1 MIFLDRM
8 TTISF
13 IVSFVFVYLFMK
25 RRGLLGHASVK
36 MGMGVKESMT
46 TRKKNIILTAVALSA
61 LTVSLPVT
69 EAAPVSSGGGQAG
82 TLEEYSLD
90 EIVVTAT
97 RTEKRDVDVPM
108 STDVITREEIER
120 GGAQNAAQIIQKVNG
135 VSFASFAPLGAS
147 MGTMI
152 NKATIRGI
160 DNGTLVMV
168 NGNPISGR
176 GLYNLQEIPA
186 DSIEKVEIVK
196 GGGSILYGSDAA
208 AGVINIITKKG
219 PDNNWT
225 VGFGNY
231 GQQKYHVNVGAK
243 EGNQSIAA
251 FYDVNKWDRLNDIS
265 ESDQI
270 SIVPATK
277 GRLLG
282 VTQFNVRDIKNESL
296 GLTWQ
301 ANPRF
306 NVIYSHHESTV
317 SYDKYLLSATAFGMS
332 APRSLRVG
340 ELIYDR
346 KYTTIRDTMQVNYR
360 DKVWEGSAYY
370 NVSTIESDGD
380 TWRKDETRGTRR
392 DLVKTYERYNT
403 KEKHITYGVDGQ
415 HEWKLGDKGSLIFGI
430 SGKHEVYQVLP
441 TVYTETGREY
451 ERNQW
456 GVFGQWEQTIDD
468 KNSFILGARETWTSG
483 ATWNK
488 NYNDFSASGQFI
500 HKMDKDNNLY
510 LNISQ
515 SFIMPQFG
523 QMFPSS
529 ATGTSN
535 PNLKPQKGINYEIG
549 WKNLSGGHTW
559 KAALFHQDIRDNIS
573 ATKKKNSDEWMYTN
587 QDFRNTGFEFSCDIA
602 GKNGFSYNYG
612 LTLQNPEVKS
622 NTKAYWDRK
631 FGKIQLVGG
640 MNYQRNKMKA
650 ALTFSYLADRVMCPS
665 NEHSYRT
672 KPYLLTT
679 LVLGYTPDAWS
690 EISLKVD
697 NLLNRRD
704 NLMHASSDYYTP
716 GINYLLSYTQKF

>member
-1 MIFLDRM
+1 
-8 TTISF
+8 
-13 IVSFVFVYLFMK
+13 
-25 RRGLLGHASVK
+25 
-36 MGMGVKESMT
+36 MT
-46 TRKKNIILTAVALSA
+46 TRKKNFLLTALTLSA
-61 LTVSLPVT
+61 LTVHLPL
-69 EAAPVSSGGGQAG
+69 ASAVSSEGGQSEA
-82 TLEEYSLD
+82 LEEYSLD

-108 STDVITREEIER
+108 STEVITREEIER
-120 GGAQNAAQIIQKVNG
+120 SGAQNVAQIIQKVNG

-147 MGTMI
+147 MGTMM

-160 DNGTLVMV
+160 DNGTLVMI

-186 DSIEKVEIVK
+186 DSIERVEIVK
-196 GGGSILYGSDAA
+196 GGGSVLYGSEAM

-225 VGFGNY
+225 LGFGNY
-231 GQQKYHVNVGAK
+231 GQQKYHINVGAK
-243 EGNQSIAA
+243 EGNQSITA
-251 FYDVNKWDRLNDIS
+251 FYDVNKWNHHNDAS
-265 ESDQI
+265 KSDMP
-270 SIVPATK
+270 SIVPVNK
-277 GRLLG
+277 RKSLG
-282 VTQFNVRDIKNESL
+282 VQKFNVRDIKNESL

-301 ANPRF
+301 ANPRL
-306 NVIYSHHESTV
+306 NVTYGHYDASV
-317 SYDKYLLSATAFGMS
+317 SYDKYIESLTALGMAS
-332 APRSLRVG
+332 PARLQAG

-346 KYTTIRDTMQVNYR
+346 KYTTIRDTVQVNYR
-360 DKVWEGSAYY
+360 DKAWEGSAYY

-380 TWRKDETRGTRR
+380 TWRKDVTKPTKR
-392 DLVKTYERYNT
+392 DLKKTYERYNT
-403 KEKHITYGVDGQ
+403 KEKHITYGFDGQ
-415 HEWKLGDKGSLIFGI
+415 HEWKLGDKGSLILGI

-441 TVYTETGREY
+441 TVYTKKGREY

-456 GVFGQWEQTIDD
+456 GVFGQWEQTIDE
-468 KNSFILGARETWTSG
+468 KNKFILGARETWTSG
-483 ATWNK
+483 TTWNK
-488 NYNDFSASGQFI
+488 NYSDFSASGQFI
-500 HKMDKDNNLY
+500 HSLDKDSNLY

-559 KAALFHQDIRDNIS
+559 KAALFHQEIKDNIS
-573 ATKKKNSDEWMYTN
+573 ASVDKKMGLSWKYTN

-612 LTLQNPEVKS
+612 LTLQNPQVKS
-622 NTKAYWDRK
+622 TTKGYWDRK
-631 FGKIQLVGG
+631 FGKIQLIGG
-640 MNYQRNKMKA
+640 MNYQRDKLKA
-650 ALTFSYLADRVMCPS
+650 ALTFSYLADRVQTPS
-665 NEHSYRT
+665 DEHSFQT

-679 LVLGYTPDAWS
+679 LTVGYAPDAWS
-690 EISLKVD
+690 EINLKVD

-704 NLMHASSDYYTP
+704 NTMHSSSAWYTP

>member
-1 MIFLDRM
+1 
-8 TTISF
+8 
-13 IVSFVFVYLFMK
+13 
-25 RRGLLGHASVK
+25 
-36 MGMGVKESMT
+36 MT
-46 TRKKNIILTAVALSA
+46 TRKKNFLLTALTLSA
-61 LTVSLPVT
+61 LTVNLPLAS
-69 EAAPVSSGGGQAG
+69 AASSGGGQSEP
-82 TLEEYSLD
+82 LEEYSLD

-108 STDVITREEIER
+108 STEVITRAEIER
-120 GGAQNAAQIIQKVNG
+120 SGAQNASQIIQKVNG

-147 MGTMI
+147 MGTMM

-168 NGNPISGR
+168 NGNPVASR

-196 GGGSILYGSDAA
+196 GGGSVLYGSEAM

-225 VGFGNY
+225 LGFGNY
-231 GQQKYHVNVGAK
+231 GQQTYHVNVGAR
-243 EGNQSIAA
+243 EGDQSITAH
-251 FYDVNKWDRLNDIS
+251 YDVNKWNRHNDAS
-265 ESDQI
+265 KSDMS
-270 SIVPATK
+270 SIIPINDGK
-277 GRLLG
+277 SLG
-282 VTQFNVRDIKNESL
+282 VQKFNVRDIKNESL

-301 ANPRF
+301 ANSRL
-306 NVIYSHHESTV
+306 NVTYDHHESKA
-317 SYDKYLLSATAFGMS
+317 SYDKYIESLTALGVAS
-332 APRSLRVG
+332 PSKLKAG

-346 KYTTIRDTMQVNYR
+346 QYTTIRDTVQVNYR
-360 DKVWEGSAYY
+360 DKAWEGSAYY

-380 TWRKDETRGTRR
+380 TWRKDEINKKKKVYT
-392 DLVKTYERYNT
+392 DLKKTYERYNT
-403 KEKHITYGVDGQ
+403 KEKHITYGFDGQ
-415 HEWKLGDKGSLIFGI
+415 HEWKLGDKGSLIVGV
-430 SGKHEVYQVLP
+430 SGRHEVYRVLP
-441 TVYTETGREY
+441 TVYTKTGREY

-456 GVFGQWEQTIDD
+456 GVFGQWEQTIDE
-468 KNSFILGARETWTSG
+468 KNKFILGARETWTSG
-483 ATWNK
+483 TTWNK
-488 NYNDFSASGQFI
+488 NYSDFSASGQFI
-500 HKMDKDNNLY
+500 HSLDKDSNLY

-549 WKNLSGGHTW
+549 WKNVSGGHTW
-559 KAALFHQDIRDNIS
+559 KAALFHQEVKDNIS
-573 ATKKKNSDEWMYTN
+573 AQVNRSGGLSWTYKNE
-587 QDFRNTGFEFSCDIA
+587 DFRNTGFEFSCDIT

-622 NTKAYWDRK
+622 TGKGYWDRK

-640 MNYQRNKMKA
+640 VNYQRDKMKA
-650 ALTFSYLADRVMCPS
+650 ALTFSYLADRVQAPS
-665 NEHSYRT
+665 NEHSFQT

-679 LVLGYTPDAWS
+679 LTLGYSPDAWS

-697 NLLNRRD
+697 NLLNRHD
-704 NLMHASSDYYTP
+704 NTMHSSSAWYTP

>member
-1 MIFLDRM
+1 M
-8 TTISF
+8 T
-13 IVSFVFVYLFMK
+13 K
-25 RRGLLGHASVK
+25 
-36 MGMGVKESMT
+36 
-46 TRKKNIILTAVALSA
+46 RKKALILTTLAVSALSVCP
-61 LTVSLPVT
+61 LLT
-69 EAAPVSSGGGQAG
+69 EAAPVSSGGGQSGA
-82 TLEEYSLD
+82 LEEYSLD

-120 GGAQNAAQIIQKVNG
+120 GGAQNAAQVIQKVNG

-186 DSIEKVEIVK
+186 DSIEKVEVIK

-208 AGVINIITKKG
+208 AGVINIITKKR

-225 VGFGNY
+225 FGFGNY
-231 GQQKYHVNVGAK
+231 GQQKYHVNVGTK
-243 EGNQSIAA
+243 EGEQSITA

-265 ESDQI
+265 EADI
-270 SIVPATK
+270 TRGAN
-277 GRLLG
+277 LLG
-282 VTQFNVRDIKNESL
+282 VSQFNVRDIKNESL

-301 ANPRF
+301 ANK
-306 NVIYSHHESTV
+306 NLNITYGHYEALVT
-317 SYDKYLLSATAFGMS
+317 YDKLI
-332 APRSLRVG
+332 RSLTAAGAAVSTHPKAG
-340 ELIYDR
+340 DKIYYR
-346 KYTTIRDTMQVNYR
+346 EYTTIRDTAQVNYR
-360 DKVWEGSAYY
+360 DKEWEGSLYY
-370 NVSTIESDGD
+370 NTSTIESDGF
-380 TWRKDETRGTRR
+380 TRLTNSLGRSNT
-392 DLVKTYERYNT
+392 RYNT
-403 KEKHITYGVDGQ
+403 KEKHISYGFDGQ
-415 HEWKLGDKGSLIFGI
+415 HEWKLGDKASLILGLA
-430 SGKHEVYQVLP
+430 GKHEVYHVLP
-441 TVYTETGREY
+441 TADTTAGKSFT
-451 ERNQW
+451 RNQW
-456 GVFGQWEQTIDD
+456 GVFSQWEQQIDT
-468 KNSFILGARETWTSG
+468 KNSFTLGARETWTSG
-483 ATWNK
+483 ATWSK
-488 NYNDFSASGQFI
+488 NYNDFSVSGQFL
-500 HKMDKDNNLY
+500 HRMDKDNNLY

-523 QMFPSS
+523 QMFPSGAS
-529 ATGTSN
+529 AVSN
-535 PNLKPQKGINYEIG
+535 PDLKPQKGINYEVG

>member
-1 MIFLDRM
+1 M
-8 TTISF
+8 T
-13 IVSFVFVYLFMK
+13 K
-25 RRGLLGHASVK
+25 
-36 MGMGVKESMT
+36 
-46 TRKKNIILTAVALSA
+46 RKKTLVLTALAVSA

-69 EAAPVSSGGGQAG
+69 EAASSGGGQSEA
-82 TLEEYSLD
+82 LEEYSLD

-160 DNGTLVMV
+160 DNGTLVLV
-168 NGNPISGR
+168 NGNPVSSR

-186 DSIEKVEIVK
+186 DSIERVEIVK
-196 GGGSILYGSDAA
+196 GGGSVLYGSEAM

-225 VGFGNY
+225 LGFGNY

-243 EGNQSIAA
+243 EGNQSIAV
-251 FYDVNKWDRLNDIS
+251 FYDVNKWNRLNDVSKGDMIS
-265 ESDQI
+265 NA
-270 SIVPATK
+270 PATK
-277 GRLLG
+277 NQSLG
-282 VTQFNVRDIKNESL
+282 VERFDIRDIKNESL

-301 ANPRF
+301 ANPRL
-306 NVIYSHHESTV
+306 NVTYGHYEASV
-317 SYDKYLLSATAFGMS
+317 SYDKYIDSLTAVGMAS
-332 APRSLRVG
+332 PSHLQVG

-346 KYTTIRDTMQVNYR
+346 AYTTIRDTVQVNYR
-360 DKVWEGSAYY
+360 DKAWEGSAYY

-380 TWRKDETRGTRR
+380 TWRKNETRPDR
-392 DLVKTYERYNT
+392 DLVKTYERRNT
-403 KEKHITYGVDGQ
+403 KEKHITYGFDGQ
-415 HEWKLGDKGSLIFGI
+415 HEWKLGDKGSLIFGLA
-430 SGKHEVYQVLP
+430 GKHEVYRVLP
-441 TVYTETGREY
+441 TVFTKEGKEY
-451 ERNQW
+451 NRNQW
-456 GVFGQWEQTIDD
+456 GVFAQWDQKIDD
-468 KNSFILGARETWTSG
+468 KNNFVLGARETWTSG
-483 ATWNK
+483 ATKNM

-500 HKMDKDNNLY
+500 HSLDKDNNLY

-523 QMFPSS
+523 QMFPAS
-529 ATGTSN
+529 ATGYAN
-535 PNLKPQKGINYEIG
+535 PDLKPQKGINYEIG
-549 WKNLSGGHTW
+549 WKNVSGGHTW
-559 KAALFHQDIRDNIS
+559 KAALFHQEIKDNIS
-573 ATKKKNSDEWMYTN
+573 ATVQKRNRPDLGWKYKNE
-587 QDFRNTGFEFSCDIA
+587 DFRNTGFEFSCDIT

-622 NTKAYWDRK
+622 TGKGYWDRK

-640 MNYQRNKMKA
+640 MNYQRDKMKA
-650 ALTFSYLADRVMCPS
+650 ALTFSYLADRVQTPS
-665 NEHSYRT
+665 DEHSFRT

-679 LVLGYTPDAWS
+679 LTLGYAPDTWS
-690 EISLKVD
+690 EINLTVN

-704 NLMHASSDYYTP
+704 NTMHSSSAWYTP

>member
-1 MIFLDRM
+1 MGVEERM
-8 TTISF
+8 T
-13 IVSFVFVYLFMK
+13 
-25 RRGLLGHASVK
+25 R
-36 MGMGVKESMT
+36 
-46 TRKKNIILTAVALSA
+46 RKKNFLLTALTLSA
-61 LTVSLPVT
+61 LTVNLPLASAT
-69 EAAPVSSGGGQAG
+69 SSGGGQSEA
-82 TLEEYSLD
+82 LEEYSLD

-120 GGAQNAAQIIQKVNG
+120 SGAQNVSQIIQKVNG

-147 MGTMI
+147 MGTMM

-168 NGNPISGR
+168 NGNPVASR

-196 GGGSILYGSDAA
+196 GGGSVLYGSEAM

-225 VGFGNY
+225 LGFGNY
-231 GQQKYHVNVGAK
+231 GQQKYHVNVGAR
-243 EGNQSIAA
+243 EGDQSITAH
-251 FYDVNKWDRLNDIS
+251 YDVNKWNHHNDAS
-265 ESDQI
+265 KSDMP
-270 SIVPATK
+270 SIVPVNK
-277 GRLLG
+277 RKSLG
-282 VTQFNVRDIKNESL
+282 VQKFNVRDIKNESL

-301 ANPRF
+301 ANPRL
-306 NVIYSHHESTV
+306 NVTYDHHESKA
-317 SYDKYLLSATAFGMS
+317 SYDKYIESLTALGVAS
-332 APRSLRVG
+332 PSKLKAG

-346 KYTTIRDTMQVNYR
+346 EYTTIRDTVQVNYR
-360 DKVWEGSAYY
+360 DKAWEGSAYY

-380 TWRKDETRGTRR
+380 TWRKDEINKKKKVYT
-392 DLVKTYERYNT
+392 DLKKTYERYNT
-403 KEKHITYGVDGQ
+403 KEKHITYGFDGQ

-441 TVYTETGREY
+441 TVSTKTGREY

-456 GVFGQWEQTIDD
+456 GVFGQWEQTIDE
-468 KNSFILGARETWTSG
+468 KNKFILGARETWTSG
-483 ATWNK
+483 TTWNK
-488 NYNDFSASGQFI
+488 NYSDFSASGQFI
-500 HKMDKDNNLY
+500 HSLDKDSNVY

-549 WKNLSGGHTW
+549 WKNVSGGHTW
-559 KAALFHQDIRDNIS
+559 KAALFHQEVKDNIS
-573 ATKKKNSDEWMYTN
+573 AQVDRSGGLSWTYKNE
-587 QDFRNTGFEFSCDIA
+587 DFRNTGFEFSCDIT

-622 NTKAYWDRK
+622 TGKGYWDRK

-640 MNYQRNKMKA
+640 VNYQRDKMKA
-650 ALTFSYLADRVMCPS
+650 ALTFSYLADRVQAPS
-665 NEHSYRT
+665 NEHSFQT

-679 LVLGYTPDAWS
+679 LTLGYSPDAWS

-697 NLLNRRD
+697 NLLNRHD
-704 NLMHASSDYYTP
+704 NTMHSSSAWYTP

>member
-1 MIFLDRM
+1 
-8 TTISF
+8 
-13 IVSFVFVYLFMK
+13 MK

-69 EAAPVSSGGGQAG
+69 EAAPVSSGGGQSGA
-82 TLEEYSLD
+82 LEEYSLD

-120 GGAQNAAQIIQKVNG
+120 GGAQNAAQVIQKVNG
-135 VSFASFAPLGAS
+135 VSFASFGPLGTS

-160 DNGTLVMV
+160 DNGTLVMI

-196 GGGSILYGSDAA
+196 GGGSVLYGSEAM

-243 EGNQSIAA
+243 EGEQSITA
-251 FYDVNKWDRLNDIS
+251 FYDVNKWNHQNDMT
-265 ESDQI
+265 ESDTRNT
-270 SIVPATK
+270 A

-282 VTQFNVRDIKNESL
+282 TYSYNVRDIKNESI
-296 GLTWQ
+296 GFTWQ
-301 ANPRF
+301 ANRRL
-306 NVIYSHHESTV
+306 NVTYGHYETEAT
-317 SYDKYLLSATAFGMS
+317 YDKFIKSLTAAG
-332 APRSLRVG
+332 AALGNHPKVG
-340 ELIYDR
+340 DQFQYRDI
-346 KYTTIRDTMQVNYR
+346 TTIRDTVQVNYR
-360 DKVWEGSAYY
+360 DKAWEGSLYY
-370 NVSTIESDGD
+370 NTNTIESDGFSWL
-380 TWRKDETRGTRR
+380 TTAMGRSNSP
-392 DLVKTYERYNT
+392 YNT
-403 KEKHITYGVDGQ
+403 REKHISYGFDGQ
-415 HEWKLGDKGSLIFGI
+415 HEWKIGEKASLIFGLA
-430 SGKHEVYQVLP
+430 GKHEIYDALP
-441 TVYTETGREY
+441 TVTTKGDAVRNSQ
-451 ERNQW
+451 RNQW
-456 GVFGQWEQTIDD
+456 GVFGQWDQKIDD

-483 ATWNK
+483 TTRNM
-488 NYNDFSASGQFI
+488 NYSDFSASGQFI
-500 HKMDKDNNLY
+500 HKLDKDNNLY

-529 ATGTSN
+529 ATGYAN
-535 PNLKPQKGINYEIG
+535 PDLKPQKGINYEIG
-549 WKNLSGGHTW
+549 WKSVSGGHTW
-559 KAALFHQDIRDNIS
+559 KAALFHQDIKDNIS
-573 ATKKKNSDEWMYTN
+573 ASVKKKGSPSLGWKYTN
-587 QDFRNTGFEFSCDIA
+587 QDFRNTGFEFSCDIT

-612 LTLQNPEVKS
+612 LTLQNPEVKG
-622 NTKAYWDRK
+622 TEKRYWDRK

-650 ALTFSYLADRVMCPS
+650 ALTFSYLADRVQTPS
-665 NEHSYRT
+665 DEHSYQT

-679 LVLGYTPDAWS
+679 LTLGYTPDAWS
-690 EISLKVD
+690 EIKLTVD

-704 NLMHASSDYYTP
+704 NTMHSSSAWYTP

>member
-1 MIFLDRM
+1 
-8 TTISF
+8 
-13 IVSFVFVYLFMK
+13 MK

-61 LTVSLPVT
+61 LTGSLPVT
-69 EAAPVSSGGGQAG
+69 EAAPVSSGGGQSGA
-82 TLEEYSLD
+82 LEEYSLD

-135 VSFASFAPLGAS
+135 VSFASFAPMGAS

-160 DNGTLVMV
+160 DNGTLVLI

-186 DSIEKVEIVK
+186 DSIERVEIVK
-196 GGGSILYGSDAA
+196 GGGSVLYGSEAM

-225 VGFGNY
+225 LGFGNY

-243 EGNQSIAA
+243 EGNQSIAV
-251 FYDVNKWDRLNDIS
+251 FYDVNKWNRLNDIS
-265 ESDQI
+265 EGDME
-270 SIVPATK
+270 SIVPANH
-277 GRLLG
+277 RQSLG
-282 VTQFNVRDIKNESL
+282 VQQFNVRDIKNESL

-301 ANPRF
+301 ANPRL
-306 NVIYSHHESTV
+306 NVTYGHYEASV
-317 SYDKYLLSATAFGMS
+317 SYDKYIKSLTALGMAS
-332 APRSLRVG
+332 PSHLQVG

-346 KYTTIRDTMQVNYR
+346 EFTTIRDTVQVNYR
-360 DKVWEGSAYY
+360 DKAWEGSAYY

-380 TWRKDETRGTRR
+380 TWRQDVKKPPKR

-403 KEKHITYGVDGQ
+403 KEKHITYGFDGQ
-415 HEWKLGDKGSLIFGI
+415 HEWKLGDKGSLIFGLA
-430 SGKHEVYQVLP
+430 GKHEVYRVLP
-441 TVYTETGREY
+441 TVYTKTGREY

-456 GVFGQWEQTIDD
+456 GVFGQWEQTMDE
-468 KNSFILGARETWTSG
+468 KNKFILGARETWTSG
-483 ATWNK
+483 TTWNK
-488 NYNDFSASGQFI
+488 NYSDFSASGQFI
-500 HKMDKDNNLY
+500 HSLDKDNNLY

-523 QMFPSS
+523 QMFPAS
-529 ATGTSN
+529 ATGYAN
-535 PNLKPQKGINYEIG
+535 PDLKPQKGINYEIG
-549 WKNLSGGHTW
+549 WKNVSGGHTW
-559 KAALFHQDIRDNIS
+559 KAALFHQEIKDNIS
-573 ATKKKNSDEWMYTN
+573 ATVQKRNRPDLGWKYKNE
-587 QDFRNTGFEFSCDIA
+587 DFRNTGFEFSCDIT

-622 NTKAYWDRK
+622 TEKGYWDRK
-631 FGKIQLVGG
+631 FGRIQLVGG
-640 MNYQRNKMKA
+640 VNYQRNKVKT
-650 ALTFSYLADRVMCPS
+650 ALTFSYLADRVMSPS
-665 NEHSYRT
+665 SEHSYRT

-679 LVLGYTPDAWS
+679 LTLGYSPDEWS

>member
-1 MIFLDRM
+1 MGVEERM
-8 TTISF
+8 T
-13 IVSFVFVYLFMK
+13 
-25 RRGLLGHASVK
+25 R
-36 MGMGVKESMT
+36 
-46 TRKKNIILTAVALSA
+46 RKKNFLLTALTLSA
-61 LTVSLPVT
+61 LTVNLPLASAT
-69 EAAPVSSGGGQAG
+69 SSGGGQSEA
-82 TLEEYSLD
+82 LEEYSLD

-108 STDVITREEIER
+108 STDVITRAEIER
-120 GGAQNAAQIIQKVNG
+120 SGAQNASQIIQKVNG

-147 MGTMI
+147 MGTMM

-168 NGNPISGR
+168 NGNPVASR

-196 GGGSILYGSDAA
+196 GGGSVLYGSEAM

-225 VGFGNY
+225 LGFGNY
-231 GQQKYHVNVGAK
+231 GQQKYHVNVGAR
-243 EGNQSIAA
+243 EGDQSITAH
-251 FYDVNKWDRLNDIS
+251 YDVNKWNHHNDAS
-265 ESDQI
+265 TSDMP
-270 SIVPATK
+270 SIVPVNK
-277 GRLLG
+277 RKSLG
-282 VTQFNVRDIKNESL
+282 VQKFNVRDIKNESL

-301 ANPRF
+301 ANPRL
-306 NVIYSHHESTV
+306 NVTYDHHESKA
-317 SYDKYLLSATAFGMS
+317 SYDKYIESLTALGVAS
-332 APRSLRVG
+332 PSKLKAG

-346 KYTTIRDTMQVNYR
+346 EYTTIRDTVQVNYR
-360 DKVWEGSAYY
+360 DKAWEGSAYY

-380 TWRKDETRGTRR
+380 TWRKDEINKKKKVYT
-392 DLVKTYERYNT
+392 DLKKTYERYNT
-403 KEKHITYGVDGQ
+403 KEKHITYGFDGQ

-441 TVYTETGREY
+441 TVSTKTGREY

-456 GVFGQWEQTIDD
+456 GVFGQWEQTIDE
-468 KNSFILGARETWTSG
+468 KNKFILGARETWTSG
-483 ATWNK
+483 TTWNK
-488 NYNDFSASGQFI
+488 NYSDFSASGQFI
-500 HKMDKDNNLY
+500 HSLDKDSNVY

-549 WKNLSGGHTW
+549 WKNVSGGHTW
-559 KAALFHQDIRDNIS
+559 KAALFHQEVKDNIS
-573 ATKKKNSDEWMYTN
+573 AQVDRSGGLSWTYKNE
-587 QDFRNTGFEFSCDIA
+587 DFRNTGFEFSCDIT

-622 NTKAYWDRK
+622 TGKGYWDRK

-640 MNYQRNKMKA
+640 VNYQRDKMKA
-650 ALTFSYLADRVMCPS
+650 ALTFSYLADRVQAPS
-665 NEHSYRT
+665 NEHSFQT

-679 LVLGYTPDAWS
+679 LTLGYSPDAWS

-697 NLLNRRD
+697 NLLNRHD
-704 NLMHASSDYYTP
+704 NTMHSSSAWYTP

>member
-1 MIFLDRM
+1 M
-8 TTISF
+8 T
-13 IVSFVFVYLFMK
+13 K
-25 RRGLLGHASVK
+25 
-36 MGMGVKESMT
+36 
-46 TRKKNIILTAVALSA
+46 RKKALILTALAVSALSVCPLLA
-61 LTVSLPVT
+61 
-69 EAAPVSSGGGQAG
+69 EASTPVSSGGGQTG
-82 TLEEYSLD
+82 ELKEYNID

-135 VSFASFAPLGAS
+135 VSFASFAPMGAS

-186 DSIEKVEIVK
+186 DSIEKVEVIK
-196 GGGSILYGSDAA
+196 GGGSVLYGSDAA

-243 EGNQSIAA
+243 EGNQSITA

-265 ESDQI
+265 EGDMESV
-270 SIVPATK
+270 VPANNK
-277 GRLLG
+277 RALG
-282 VTQFNVRDIKNESL
+282 VYQFNVRDIKNESL

-301 ANPRF
+301 ANKNL
-306 NVIYSHHESTV
+306 NVTYGHYESTV
-317 SYDKYLLSATAFGMS
+317 SYDKYILSLTALGVAS
-332 APRSLRVG
+332 PSHLQAG

-346 KYTTIRDTMQVNYR
+346 KYTTIRDTAQANYR
-360 DKVWEGSAYY
+360 DKEWEGSVYY
-370 NVSTIESDGD
+370 NVSTIESDGY
-380 TWRKDETRGTRR
+380 TWRKDVTNRRNPALNR
-392 DLVKTYERYNT
+392 DLVRTHERYNT
-403 KEKHITYGVDGQ
+403 KEKHISYGFDGQ
-415 HEWKLGDKGSLIFGI
+415 REWKLGDKGSLIFGLA
-430 SGKHEVYQVLP
+430 GKHEIYRVLP
-441 TVYTETGREY
+441 TAVTTTGRDFM
-451 ERNQW
+451 RNQW
-456 GVFGQWEQTIDD
+456 GVFGQWEQQIDA
-468 KNSFILGARETWTSG
+468 KNSFTLGARETWTSG
-483 ATWNK
+483 ATWSK
-488 NYNDFSASGQFI
+488 NYSDFSASGQFL
-500 HKMDKDNNLY
+500 HRMDKDNNLY

-523 QMFPSS
+523 QMFPSGAS
-529 ATGTSN
+529 AVNN
-535 PNLKPQKGINYEIG
+535 PDLKPQKGVNYEIG
-549 WKNLSGGHTW
+549 WKKLTGGHTW
-559 KAALFHQDIRDNIS
+559 KAALFHQDIKDNIS
-573 ATKKKNSDEWMYTN
+573 ATKRSGSDVWKYTN
-587 QDFRNTGFEFSCDIA
+587 QDFRNTGLEFSCDIA
-602 GKNGFSYNYG
+602 GKNGLSYNYG
-612 LTLQNPEVKS
+612 LTWQNPEVKS
-622 NTKAYWDRK
+622 TEKRYWDRK
-631 FGKIQLVGG
+631 FGRIQLVGG
-640 MNYQRNKMKA
+640 VNYQRDKVKT

-679 LVLGYTPDAWS
+679 LTLGYAPDAWS
-690 EISLKVD
+690 EINLTVD